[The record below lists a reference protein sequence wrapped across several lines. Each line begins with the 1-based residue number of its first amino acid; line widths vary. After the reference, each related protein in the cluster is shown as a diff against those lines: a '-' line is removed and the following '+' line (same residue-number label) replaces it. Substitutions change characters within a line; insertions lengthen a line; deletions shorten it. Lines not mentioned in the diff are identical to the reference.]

1 MKQLRW
7 FEGTLWSGMQ
17 LVAWLRL
24 LARNRLAV
32 SPRRIPMALAI
43 TVLATVNTGLGW
55 WQHARYGRRLRQ
67 VRLPDDPLFIIGHWR
82 TGTTMLHELLA
93 LDHRNRCPTTYE
105 SLSPNHF
112 LVSEPFAR
120 RWFSFVI
127 PRKRPFDQM
136 RLGFD
141 RPQEDEVA
149 LCNLGSPS
157 PFLTVAFPNRPPQYP
172 NYVDLE
178 RLSSRQLL
186 RWQATMRKFL
196 QSLLFRRPGRL
207 VLKSPQHTFR
217 VKMLLKMFPRAR
229 FVHIVRDPYVVFPST
244 VHFWKVMYA
253 SYGLQRPRLDAL
265 HQQVF
270 ETFRAMY
277 EKFEATRSLIDPSR
291 LFELRYEDLVA
302 DPVAQVCTLYARL
315 ELGDFSVARRAVE
328 DYAVRSKRYRSNQYE
343 LSEETRKQITHQW
356 KWFIEKYDYGCEE
369 DHVASPTNES

>member
-7 FEGTLWSGMQ
+7 FEGRLWSGMQ
-17 LVAWLRL
+17 LAAWLRL
-24 LARNRLAV
+24 LARNRFAV

-43 TVLATVNTGLGW
+43 TVLATINTGLGW
-55 WQHARYGRRLRQ
+55 WQRARYGRRLRQ
-67 VRLPDDPLFIIGHWR
+67 VAVPDDPLFIIGHWR

-112 LVSEPFAR
+112 LVSEPLAR
-120 RWFSFVI
+120 RWLRFVI
-127 PRKRPFDQM
+127 PRKRPFDQV

-149 LCNLGSPS
+149 LCNLGAPS

-172 NYVDLE
+172 EYVDLE
-178 RLSSRQLL
+178 QLSPRQLL
-186 RWQATMRKFL
+186 RWQATMWKFL

-217 VKMLLKMFPRAR
+217 VKTLLKMFPRAR

-244 VHFWKVMYA
+244 VHFWKVMVTN
-253 SYGLQRPRLDAL
+253 YGLQHPRPDAL
-265 HQQVF
+265 PPQVF
-270 ETFRAMY
+270 ATFRAMY
-277 EKFEATRSLIDPSR
+277 EKLEGTQSLIDPSR

-302 DPVAQVCTLYARL
+302 DPVAQMRGLYERL
-315 ELGDFSVARRAVE
+315 ELGDFSVVQRAVE
-328 DYAVRSKRYRSNQYE
+328 DYAAGCKRYRTNEYA
-343 LSEETRKQITHQW
+343 LSDATREQITHQW
-356 KWFIEKYDYGCEE
+356 KWFIEKYKYGHKA
-369 DHVASPTNES
+369 DPVVSLP